1 MEALLAA
8 FPLKHKRMQT
18 VLLASEIGRLMAWDG
33 NSKNAVNTHFGKVG
47 EIRRAF
53 DYMGALTIDNLFR
66 SVILAT
72 LKSSN
77 NHALRTSYDQ
87 ILDDLDEDK
96 DLTFPHIQT
105 ICARQFRRTNSAAL
119 RPAPS
124 HPMGLAPSPSR
135 LAQAFTIYTYND
147 NLINDSLVNLTKEH
161 PKESLDLNLV
171 ISPSP

>member
-105 ICARQFRRTNSAAL
+105 ICARQFRRTKERHQDPPHHADTPHVTP
-119 RPAPS
+119 RT
-124 HPMGLAPSPSR
+124 SPVKTE
-135 LAQAFTIYTYND
+135 QYN
-147 NLINDSLVNLTKEH
+147 K
-161 PKESLDLNLV
+161 
-171 ISPSP
+171 